1 MKQYIFALGFFDGV
15 HRGHQ
20 ALLAECVR
28 LARSMGAVPA
38 AITFD
43 NHPQAAF
50 TTKYPPLLTGLHD
63 RVTLLGRFGME
74 EIHALPVN
82 KYVMSTPWQDFLQ
95 KSLAEGAAGFV
106 CGDDFRFGDK
116 GEGSAEKLQEFCAE
130 RGLPCVIVAE
140 QTLEGVRI
148 SSSHIRS
155 LLEAGALEQAEKFL
169 GHPYQLSGAVVHG
182 QGLGHTMGIPTANL
196 AVSEKLALPPR
207 GVYACR
213 AHILGRT
220 YSAVTNIGTRPTVG
234 GTHVT
239 VEPWLLDFAGDIYGE
254 RLTLEFLRFLRPEQ
268 KFDSLDALKAEILH
282 NAEETKNIIRSI

>member
-15 HRGHQ
+15 HLGHQ
-20 ALLAECVR
+20 ALLSECVR
-28 LARSMGAVPA
+28 LARPMGAVPA

-106 CGDDFRFGDK
+106 CGDDFRFGHR
-116 GEGSAEKLQEFCAE
+116 GEGNGALLLEYCSRKK
-130 RGLPCVIVAE
+130 LPCVIVPE
-140 QTLEGVRI
+140 QTLEGRRI

-155 LLEAGALEQAEKFL
+155 LLEAGSLEQAEKFL
-169 GHPYQLSGAVVHG
+169 GHPYQLSGLVVHG
-182 QGLGHTMGIPTANL
+182 QGLGHTIGIPTANL
-196 AVSEKLALPPR
+196 EVSKKLALPPK

-213 AHILGRT
+213 AHVLGKT
-220 YSAVTNIGTRPTVG
+220 YGAVTNIGTRPTVG

-254 RLTLEFLRFLRPEQ
+254 MLTLEFIRFLRPEK
-268 KFDSLDALKAEILH
+268 KFASLEELKAEILR
-282 NAEETKNIIRSI
+282 NAQETRNALL